1 MTTMVRTRP
10 AETFQLPR
18 AARSKSSGNGLE
30 QRVAQLEAE
39 VVLLRAALQEV
50 LPARRRLS
58 GERQESYAW
67 VVPPAYLHDVGD
79 YAQLDAE
86 QLVYIHELTDD
97 DISRRLQELEQ
108 QHKISSAD
116 FYRRWQSGEADDIP
130 EKIEWSLLYEDWLRT
145 EAGQSMS
152 EVAQ

>member
-86 QLVYIHELTDD
+86 
-97 DISRRLQELEQ
+97 ELEQ

-116 FYRRWQSGEADDIP
+116 FYRRWQSGAADDIP

-152 EVAQ
+152 EVAP

>member
-1 MTTMVRTRP
+1 MPTLVRTRP
-10 AETFQLPR
+10 VEIFQPPR

-39 VVLLRAALQEV
+39 VVLLRAALQEA
-50 LPARRRLS
+50 LPIRRRLS

-79 YAQLDAE
+79 YTQLDAE
-86 QLVYIHELTDD
+86 QLVYIHELTDE
-97 DISRRLQELEQ
+97 DIPRRLQELEQ
-108 QHKISSAD
+108 QHKISSVD
-116 FYRRWQSGEADDIP
+116 FYRRWQNGEADDIP

-145 EAGQSMS
+145 EAGQSIS
-152 EVAQ
+152 ESAP